1 MILAYNS
8 GNLIFPDIGFAWYTK
23 NKINHLYKL
32 NQKLKKAKC
41 LKTSKKPYVGAIWGT
56 FCLFRANRHLITIFF
71 LTNFLKFWLGIKNF
85 RRNWTTIWRKTAYR
99 RTYGLTDW
107 QAWIYQTHLA
117 TMECQKN
124 LFSFIQKIHL
134 SNM

>member
-23 NKINHLYKL
+23 NKINHLCKL

-56 FCLFRANRHLITIFF
+56 FCLFLGKSTLNYNFF
-71 LTNFLKFWLGIKNF
+71 SYQLFKILVRYYYTKFQKKLNDDLKENWL
-85 RRNWTTIWRKTAYR
+85 
-99 RTYGLTDW
+99 
-107 QAWIYQTHLA
+107 
-117 TMECQKN
+117 
-124 LFSFIQKIHL
+124 
-134 SNM
+134 